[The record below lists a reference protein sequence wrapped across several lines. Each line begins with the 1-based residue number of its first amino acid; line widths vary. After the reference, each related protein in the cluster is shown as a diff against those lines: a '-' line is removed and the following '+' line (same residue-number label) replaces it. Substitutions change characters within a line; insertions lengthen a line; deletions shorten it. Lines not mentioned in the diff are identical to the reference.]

1 MNEVKTGKLQ
11 ILAASCTCNFISKL
25 LKEDKNL
32 MIFGSTVQK
41 VHWLFCVGSLESE
54 IIPSSYVCHRF
65 CLEDRVLWLLFTMV
79 SHTQSAL

>member
-32 MIFGSTVQK
+32 MILAQLYKKFTDCFVLEVLSQGLFQALMFATV
-41 VHWLFCVGSLESE
+41 F
-54 IIPSSYVCHRF
+54 
-65 CLEDRVLWLLFTMV
+65 
-79 SHTQSAL
+79 A